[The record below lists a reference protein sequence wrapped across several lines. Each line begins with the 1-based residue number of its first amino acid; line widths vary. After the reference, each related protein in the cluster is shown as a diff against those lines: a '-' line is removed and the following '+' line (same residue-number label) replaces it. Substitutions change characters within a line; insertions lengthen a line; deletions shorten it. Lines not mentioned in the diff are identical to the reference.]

1 MIGRIECYVHSDN
14 ITKNKGAC
22 VIKISTQTDFAT
34 KGDKFLEFC
43 KECAKFAYA
52 AQSEN
57 WIDVVEL
64 FPFLM
69 DNRDK
74 LVKEL
79 KECIIIEEVKI
90 FNL

>member
-1 MIGRIECYVHSDN
+1 MVGRIEYYIHSDK
-14 ITKNKGAC
+14 TTENKGAC
-22 VIKISTQTDFAT
+22 IVKISTQTDFAT
-34 KGDKFLEFC
+34 KGDDFIKFC

-64 FPFLM
+64 FPFLNE
-69 DNRDK
+69 NRDK

-79 KECIIIEEVKI
+79 KESIIIEEIKI

>member
-1 MIGRIECYVHSDN
+1 MTGRIECYLHSDN

-22 VIKISTQTDFAT
+22 VVKISTQTDFAT
-34 KGDKFLEFC
+34 KGDDFIKFC
-43 KECAKFAYA
+43 KDCAIFAYA

-57 WIDVVEL
+57 WLDVVEC
-64 FPFLM
+64 FPFLIG
-69 DNRDK
+69 NRDK

-79 KECIIIEEVKI
+79 KECIIIEEIKI

>member
-1 MIGRIECYVHSDN
+1 MVGRIECYIHSDS

-22 VIKISTQTDFAT
+22 VVKISTQTDFAT
-34 KGDKFLEFC
+34 KGDEFIEFC

-64 FPFLM
+64 FPFLNE
-69 DNRDK
+69 NRDK

-79 KECIIIEEVKI
+79 KESIIIEEIKI